1 MSQYDAIASRAL
13 ATITAKGGTI
23 TFSRGQTG
31 AVYDPITDT
40 WSGGSDSP
48 ATGKAVQL
56 ANNPQKFIALSLTIE
71 NAITLLVAASGLSI
85 TPIPGDVFGWSG
97 VFYTAKSVEST
108 APDGTPILY
117 TIVGAK

>member
-13 ATITAKGGTI
+13 DTITEKGGTI

-31 AVYDPITDT
+31 AVYDPLTDS
-40 WSGGSDSP
+40 WSGGSDTP

-85 TPIPGDVFGWSG
+85 TPVPGDVFGWSG
-97 VFYTAKSVEST
+97 VFYAAKSVEST
-108 APDGTPILY
+108 APDGVPILY